1 MFPLK
6 FDMKDISVGSCLF
19 IGRSNIEEFLNHV
32 NGLSN
37 FNEKPLVELINSY
50 ETAIASLVGMI
61 EARFVNL
68 NPILKQMFL
77 KLKDME
83 DSDDKNFVRKTL
95 LMEFNDVAR
104 EARKIFAYYNMVG
117 YGLNIVH
124 TLKTLDI
131 KTNDYVG
138 KTKGEKEVKIP
149 IPFKL
154 LGTADTLEDNFGWI
168 APQNLFDESS
178 QPKRKERGDSQ
189 PWIGWI
195 QCIYDKFSSLSLED
209 DDDLDFKKTCYLALR
224 LAKRR

>member
-6 FDMKDISVGSCLF
+6 FDMRDISVGSGLI

-37 FNEKPLVELINSY
+37 FNEKPLVELTDSY

-68 NPILKQMFL
+68 NPILQQMFL
-77 KLKDME
+77 KLDDME
-83 DSDDKNFVRKTL
+83 DGEDKDFVRKTL

-104 EARKIFAYYNMVG
+104 EARKIFAHYNMVG
-117 YGLNIVH
+117 YGINIVH

-138 KTKGEKEVKIP
+138 KTEDEKELKIP
-149 IPFKL
+149 IPFKF
-154 LGTADTLEDNFGWI
+154 LGMADTLEDNFGWI

-178 QPKRKERGDSQ
+178 ELKRKERGDSQ
-189 PWIGWI
+189 PCIGRI
-195 QCIYDKFSSLSLED
+195 QCIYDKFAARSLED
-209 DDDLDFKKTCYLALR
+209 DDDLDFER
-224 LAKRR
+224 LIFGIAPS